1 MADPCKEKREMSE
14 QKLEAM
20 SVEQIAKL
28 AVRGCEVKTLNDPR
42 PGVDHAL
49 RHFLVVP
56 DGHEVVNLESFLPQ
70 GVFTARCARIDDVQD
85 FIAYVNR
92 YAMQDTS
99 VYFDRANKEFKAVI
113 DHDLRGK
120 HRVVCKLQTTE
131 VFDAWAAASG
141 VYKSQDDF
149 ADWLEENEMYILEP
163 AAASV
168 LEAVRS
174 LRLSSK
180 VEFQRVVNEASG
192 AISFLYEDELRQSG
206 RIELPA
212 TVIVPLQ
219 IFRGSP
225 CVSVGFL
232 LRYRLNA
239 GKVVL
244 CVKAP
249 KLKALMVEA
258 MDQVF
263 DIVEE
268 QMAPTC
274 VYRGCYAQ

>member
-1 MADPCKEKREMSE
+1 MSE

-274 VYRGCYAQ
+274 VYRGCYAA